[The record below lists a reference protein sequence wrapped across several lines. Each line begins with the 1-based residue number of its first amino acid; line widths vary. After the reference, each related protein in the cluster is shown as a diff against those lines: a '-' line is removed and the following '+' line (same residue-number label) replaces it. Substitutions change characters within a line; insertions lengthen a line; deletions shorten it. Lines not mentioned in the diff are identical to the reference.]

1 MTGSTGYG
9 AKGGYD
15 TDFRIENPHLIPQAK
30 LEQLPSI
37 GPLSVWKVSGKMI
50 RDWIFIDFTEGG
62 NTEAYPWMPP
72 AEIWLDDSVWL
83 PQDEHN
89 VVLLH
94 ELTEYNL
101 MHNKGWT
108 YAKAHD
114 AACEIEMKA
123 RRDPGQYSALMAAET
138 VKAGGASQSSF
149 DVKSVSRAMG
159 KKISN
164 PT

>member
-1 MTGSTGYG
+1 MTGSAHYG

-15 TDFRIENPHLIPQAK
+15 TDFHIENPHMIPQAK
-30 LEQLPSI
+30 MEKLQDI
-37 GPLSVWKVSGKMI
+37 GPLSVWKVNGKMI

-62 NTEAYPWMPP
+62 NTMAYPWMPP
-72 AEIWLDDSVWL
+72 NEIWLDDSVWV
-83 PQDEHN
+83 PDEHE

-101 MHNKGWT
+101 MHDKGWT

-114 AACEIEMKA
+114 AASELEIKA
-123 RRDPGQYSALMAAET
+123 RRDPGKYPALLAAEMA
-138 VKAGGASQSSF
+138 KAGAPSQSSF
-149 DVKSVSRAMG
+149 DVKSVTKAMG

-164 PT
+164 GT